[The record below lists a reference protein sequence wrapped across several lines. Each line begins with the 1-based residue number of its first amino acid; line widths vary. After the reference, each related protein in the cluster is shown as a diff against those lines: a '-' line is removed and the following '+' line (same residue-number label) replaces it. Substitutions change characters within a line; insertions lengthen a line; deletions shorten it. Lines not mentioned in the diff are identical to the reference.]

1 MGINHLLLAMA
12 LFNLVVSTRSM
23 DDSISQILQEQ
34 KKRYCGKF
42 LADTLATL
50 CKGNYQT
57 IIPGSAST
65 RSYPFQSRSLSTSM
79 LGSLRRKRR
88 KRGVYNE
95 CCEHTCSKEQLSL
108 YCAADNSSS

>member
-57 IIPGSAST
+57 IIPG
-65 RSYPFQSRSLSTSM
+65 
-79 LGSLRRKRR
+79 
-88 KRGVYNE
+88 
-95 CCEHTCSKEQLSL
+95 EQDN
-108 YCAADNSSS
+108 YCNLPIFIRTIYI